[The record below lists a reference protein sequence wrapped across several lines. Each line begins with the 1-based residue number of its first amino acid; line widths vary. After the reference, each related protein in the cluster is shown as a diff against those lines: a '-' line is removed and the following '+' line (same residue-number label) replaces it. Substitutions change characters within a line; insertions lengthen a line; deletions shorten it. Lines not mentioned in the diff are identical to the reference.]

1 MPVLMKSVLIANRG
15 EIALRII
22 RACKELGIRSVIAY
36 SEADAGS
43 LPVRLADQSICIGPA
58 QAKFS
63 YRNQQAIIGAALAFK
78 VEAIHP
84 GYGFLAENAEFAE
97 RCEKEGLIFVGPS
110 GHVIRQMGDKI
121 EAKKIAR
128 QAGVPN
134 VPGSIGAISDAAE
147 ALAVADEVGFPL
159 LIKAAAGGGGRGMR
173 VVQRRETL
181 ERDLSEIMS
190 EAEVAFGDASVYI
203 ERYLTDIRHI
213 EIQVISDGT
222 RTLHLGERDCSAQ
235 RRNQKLIEEAPSPV
249 LDETLRSAL
258 ADAAIALCNAVQ
270 YKNAGTV
277 EFVFDNRERK
287 FHFIEMNTRIQVEHP
302 VSEMVTG
309 IDLIKMQLQIASGM
323 PIELRQEDI
332 RISGHAIECRI
343 NAENPERD
351 FAPSPGKV
359 GRYYP
364 PGGFGI
370 RMETHIETG
379 YVIPPFYDSMV
390 GKLICWGKDRDEAIA
405 RMLRALD
412 EVVIE
417 GVTTTAS
424 FHKAVL
430 SHPKFQSSD
439 FNTAFVSEL
448 METAKHGV

>member
-1 MPVLMKSVLIANRG
+1 MPELMKSVLIANRG
-15 EIALRII
+15 KIALRII

-63 YRNQQAIIGAALAFK
+63 YRNQQAIIAAALAFK

-147 ALAVADEVGFPL
+147 ALAVADDVGFPL

-173 VVQRRETL
+173 VVERRETL

-213 EIQVISDGT
+213 AIQVISDGI
-222 RTLHLGERDCSAQ
+222 RTLHL
-235 RRNQKLIEEAPSPV
+235 
-249 LDETLRSAL
+249 
-258 ADAAIALCNAVQ
+258 
-270 YKNAGTV
+270 
-277 EFVFDNRERK
+277 
-287 FHFIEMNTRIQVEHP
+287 
-302 VSEMVTG
+302 
-309 IDLIKMQLQIASGM
+309 
-323 PIELRQEDI
+323 
-332 RISGHAIECRI
+332 
-343 NAENPERD
+343 EN
-351 FAPSPGKV
+351 V
-359 GRYYP
+359 
-364 PGGFGI
+364 
-370 RMETHIETG
+370 
-379 YVIPPFYDSMV
+379 
-390 GKLICWGKDRDEAIA
+390 IA
-405 RMLRALD
+405 RRKGAIRSSSKKRRRPFSTRPC
-412 EVVIE
+412 ERRSP
-417 GVTTTAS
+417 TRP
-424 FHKAVL
+424 
-430 SHPKFQSSD
+430 SHFAMP
-439 FNTAFVSEL
+439 
-448 METAKHGV
+448 

>member
-1 MPVLMKSVLIANRG
+1 MPDLMKSVLIANRG

-43 LPVRLADQSICIGPA
+43 LPVRLADQAICIGPA

-63 YRNQQAIIGAALAFK
+63 YRNQQSIISAALAYK

-97 RCEKEGLIFVGPS
+97 ACERQGLIFVGPS

-134 VPGSIGAISDAAE
+134 VPGSIGAISEAAD
-147 ALAVADEVGFPL
+147 ALAVADEIGFPL

-173 VVQRRETL
+173 VVERRETL

-190 EAEVAFGDASVYI
+190 EAETAFGDASVYI

-213 EIQVISDGT
+213 EIQVISDGS

-249 LDETLRSAL
+249 LDDTLRAAL
-258 ADAAIALCNAVQ
+258 AQAAIALCEAVH

-277 EFVFDNRERK
+277 EFVFDNRTRA
-287 FHFIEMNTRIQVEHP
+287 FYFIEMNTRIQVEHP

-309 IDLIKMQLQIASGM
+309 IDLIKMQLEIASGL
-323 PIELRQEDI
+323 PITLQQEEI
-332 RISGHAIECRI
+332 RFSGHAIECRI
-343 NAENPERD
+343 NAEDPSLD
-351 FAPSPGKV
+351 FRPAPGKV
-359 GRYYP
+359 VRYHP
-364 PGGFGI
+364 PGGFGV

-390 GKLICWGKDRDEAIA
+390 GKLVCWGKDRDEAIA

-417 GVTTTAS
+417 GVTNTAG
-424 FHKAVL
+424 FHKMVL
-430 SHPKFQSSD
+430 SHPKFRSGD

-448 METAKHGV
+448 MVTAN

>member
-270 YKNAGTV
+270 YKNA
-277 EFVFDNRERK
+277 
-287 FHFIEMNTRIQVEHP
+287 
-302 VSEMVTG
+302 
-309 IDLIKMQLQIASGM
+309 
-323 PIELRQEDI
+323 
-332 RISGHAIECRI
+332 
-343 NAENPERD
+343 
-351 FAPSPGKV
+351 
-359 GRYYP
+359 
-364 PGGFGI
+364 
-370 RMETHIETG
+370 
-379 YVIPPFYDSMV
+379 
-390 GKLICWGKDRDEAIA
+390 
-405 RMLRALD
+405 
-412 EVVIE
+412 
-417 GVTTTAS
+417 
-424 FHKAVL
+424 
-430 SHPKFQSSD
+430 
-439 FNTAFVSEL
+439 
-448 METAKHGV
+448 